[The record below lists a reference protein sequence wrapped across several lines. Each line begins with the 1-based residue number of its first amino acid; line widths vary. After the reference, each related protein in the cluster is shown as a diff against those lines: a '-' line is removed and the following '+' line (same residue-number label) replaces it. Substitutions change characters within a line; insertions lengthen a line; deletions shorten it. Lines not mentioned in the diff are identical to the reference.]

1 MTDAAP
7 TTGPTNAPA
16 GGNRRRVLLIVATCI
31 LLVALAWVLMNYFVF
46 SRREKTDDAYITGN
60 QVRVST
66 QLSGTVVEILARNTA
81 RVEAGQAL
89 LRLDPTDAQ
98 QNLERS
104 AALLAQTV
112 RQVRQQTA
120 QSGQFAAQITA
131 RRLELRQAE
140 ADLAR
145 REPLL
150 TEKAVAG
157 EEVQHAR
164 MAVAINRAALRQ
176 AQQQAQ
182 AAQALVD
189 NISLD
194 QNPAV
199 LAAKAAYKEAWLA
212 VQRTTVVAPISGY
225 IALRSVQLGQ
235 RVMPGEPLMSIIPLK
250 DVWLEANF
258 KENQLRHLRIG
269 QEARV
274 VADVYGRDVVFHGKV
289 IGVSAGTGAA
299 FSLLPPQNASGNWI
313 KVVQRVPVK
322 IALDAKEL
330 EEHPLR
336 IGLSTTTTIA
346 TDDRSGP
353 VLATAP
359 VTGAQESTLSYK
371 QDMSAA
377 ETAANVII
385 SANSGRK

>member
-1 MTDAAP
+1 MTDAAS
-7 TTGPTNAPA
+7 TTGPTDAPA
-16 GGNRRRVLLIVATCI
+16 SSNRRRVLLIVAACI
-31 LLVALAWVLMNYFVF
+31 LVIALAWALMEYFVF

-81 RVEAGQAL
+81 RVEAGQVL

-98 QNLERS
+98 QNLERN

-112 RQVRQQTA
+112 RQVRQLTA
-120 QSGQFAAQITA
+120 QSGQFDAQISA

-164 MAVAINRAALRQ
+164 MAVAVNRAALRQ
-176 AQQQAQ
+176 AQQQSQ

-189 NISLD
+189 NIPLS

-199 LAAKAAYKEAWLA
+199 LAARTAYKEAWLA

-225 IALRSVQLGQ
+225 VALRSVQLGQ
-235 RVMPGEPLMSIIPLK
+235 RVMPGEPLMSIIPLQ

-289 IGVSAGTGAA
+289 IGLSAGTGAA
-299 FSLLPPQNASGNWI
+299 FSLLPPQNAAGNWI

-353 VLATAP
+353 VLATTP
-359 VTGAQESTLSYK
+359 VMQVQESTLSY
-371 QDMSAA
+371 QHDMGAA

-385 SANSGRK
+385 AANSGRK

>member
-1 MTDAAP
+1 MTDAASTP
-7 TTGPTNAPA
+7 DSTDAPV
-16 GGNRRRVLLIVATCI
+16 GSNRRRVLLIVAACI
-31 LLVALAWVLMNYFVF
+31 LLIALVWVLMEYFVF

-81 RVEAGQAL
+81 RVEAGQVL

-120 QSGQFAAQITA
+120 QSGQFDAQITA

-164 MAVAINRAALRQ
+164 MAVAVNRAALRQ
-176 AQQQAQ
+176 AQQQAR

-189 NISLD
+189 NIPLS

-225 IALRSVQLGQ
+225 VALRSVQLGQ
-235 RVMPGEPLMSIIPLK
+235 RVVPGEPLMSIIPLQ

-274 VADVYGRDVVFHGKV
+274 VADVYGRDVVFHGTV
-289 IGVSAGTGAA
+289 IGLSAGTGAA

-330 EEHPLR
+330 AAHPLR

-346 TDDRSGP
+346 TVDRSGP
-353 VLATAP
+353 VLATNP
-359 VTGAQESTLSYK
+359 VTEAQESTLSYK
-371 QDMSAA
+371 QDLSAA
-377 ETAANVII
+377 ETAADVII
-385 SANSGRK
+385 AANSGRK